1 MFVARENEM
10 RLLQELYD
18 SDSFQMVPI
27 WGRRRVGKTRLI
39 SEFVSSKPRTHFFT
53 ARRTTARE
61 NLAALSSALVSW
73 HDPNGGAVEP
83 ASDAPVFPSFEAA
96 LSRVFALAQEERA
109 ILVIDE
115 YPYLAESYPGI
126 SSLLQ
131 SLIDAN
137 RATSRLMLIICGSS
151 MSFMEHQV
159 LGEKSPLYGRRTSQ
173 LKLEPW
179 DCFDAQK
186 LLRAGDPVRA
196 VELYSLVGGVPLYLE
211 QLDARRSTEWNIAHA
226 LLGQGRMLYAEPQS
240 FLLQE
245 FSSPS
250 SYEAVLGAIARGRTR
265 PAEIA
270 DATGI
275 QAPNVNEY
283 LRRLSGLG
291 VVARR
296 TPVGKTNKHQVSYRI
311 TDNLLGFWHTFVPR
325 YGQAVDVGLTSE
337 VARRITE
344 RDLSTWVGHAFE
356 EVCRQWLVRQTASG
370 ALDILPARVG
380 SWWGTDPTLREQ
392 VDVDVVM
399 VGSDGEL
406 VCGECK
412 WTNDPVGADVIEVL
426 AHRAGLVM
434 DSSSSLELVVFSKSG
449 FADSARREADRQG
462 NVRLVEPPELFD

>member
-10 RLLQELYD
+10 RLLQDLYE
-18 SDSFQMVPI
+18 SGTFQMIPI

-39 SEFVSSKPRTHFFT
+39 SEFVSDKPRTHFFM

-61 NLAALSSALVSW
+61 NLAALSAAIMSW
-73 HDPNGGAVEP
+73 NDPANGSMGLMP
-83 ASDAPVFPSFEAA
+83 ATPVFPSFEAA
-96 LSRVFALAQEERA
+96 LSHVFADARDERT

-131 SLIDAN
+131 SLIDSGRDA
-137 RATSRLMLIICGSS
+137 SRLMLILCGSS

-186 LLRAGDPVRA
+186 LLRAEDPLRA
-196 VELYSLVGGVPLYLE
+196 IELYSLVGGVPLYLE
-211 QLDARRSTEWNIAHA
+211 QLDAGRPTEWNIANV

-240 FLLQE
+240 LLLQE
-245 FSSPS
+245 FSSPA
-250 SYEAVLGAIARGRTR
+250 SYEAVLSAIARGRTR

-275 QAPNVNEY
+275 QSPNVNEY
-283 LRRLSGLG
+283 LRRLSEWG
-291 VVARR
+291 VVVRR
-296 TPVGKTNKHQVSYRI
+296 TPVGRANRHQVSYRI
-311 TDNLLGFWHTFVPR
+311 SDNLLGFWHAFVPR
-325 YGQAVDVGLTSE
+325 YGQAIDLGLTDE
-337 VARRITE
+337 VARRIVE
-344 RDLSTWVGHAFE
+344 CDLSTWVGHVFE
-356 EVCRQWLVRQTASG
+356 EVCRQWLVRRAASG
-370 ALDILPARVG
+370 EGGVLPMRVG
-380 SWWGTDPTLREQ
+380 SWWGTGPALREQ

-412 WTNDPVGADVIEVL
+412 WTASPVGADVIETL
-426 AHRAGLVM
+426 AHRADLVM
-434 DSSSSLELVVFSKSG
+434 DGPASLQLIVFSKSG
-449 FADSARREADRQG
+449 FADSARREADRRG
-462 NVRLVEPPELFD
+462 NVRLVELAELFG